1 MEVWTLIAGI
11 AAGIFLF
18 KGYDHIKNSEAREN
32 EKRIY
37 QLVERSKD
45 IIYYCE
51 TRPALRFR
59 YLSPSIDSILGSGIQ
74 VRSMVNAQTSIELLH
89 PDDRELL
96 DRKLSGKL
104 DYSQPI
110 IQRWKDDEGN
120 YKYFEEFATPI
131 FKNGEMT
138 AIQGVIRNIDEKMRL
153 QEELIYKAHHDG
165 LSGLYNRL
173 YFENQSTELDE
184 EENIPVALLLCDLD
198 ELKYYNDTHG
208 HRTGDELIKET
219 SKILRTLQ
227 SEEILIARIG
237 GDEFAILIKNT
248 DRHSPEEVRKT
259 IQQKIANYNRYS
271 KTIKIMLSVGV
282 ASSSTSLGKM
292 NELYTSADQNMYEE
306 KRRKKKSFC

>member
-1 MEVWTLIAGI
+1 MEIWTLIAGI
-11 AAGIFLF
+11 AAGVSLF
-18 KGYDHIKNSEAREN
+18 KGFDYIKNSEAREN

-51 TRPALRFR
+51 TKPQLRFR
-59 YLSPSIDSILGSGIQ
+59 YLSPSIDSILGSGVQ
-74 VRSMVNAQTSIELLH
+74 VRSMVNAWTSIDLLH

-173 YFENQSTELDE
+173 FFETQSTELDE
-184 EENIPVALLLCDLD
+184 ENDIPVALLLCDLD

-219 SKILRTLQ
+219 SKILRSLQ
-227 SEEILIARIG
+227 SDEVLIARIG
-237 GDEFAILIKNT
+237 GDEFAVLIKDT
-248 DRHSPEEVRKT
+248 EKHPPEELKKT
-259 IQQKIANYNRYS
+259 IHQKIANYNRFS
-271 KTIKIMLSVGV
+271 KRIKIMLSIGI
-282 ASSSTSLGKM
+282 SSSMTSLGKM

-306 KRRKKKSFC
+306 KRRRKKSFS